1 MQMKHKLMK
10 MLAVGAM
17 ALSIHTALAAESL
30 KMANG
35 ILVDAGG
42 KTLYTFDKDRDGQSA
57 CNGACAVAWPP
68 ALATAETPWSSDFS
82 IVVREDGT
90 DQWAFKG
97 RPLYRFA
104 GDAKPGEVNGDGQG
118 GAWHALRSAPPRQAS
133 QSSGAMPYGY

>member
-1 MQMKHKLMK
+1 MKHKLVK

-17 ALSIHTALAAESL
+17 ALSIHTALAAESP

-35 ILVDAGG
+35 ILADAAGR
-42 KTLYTFDKDRDGQSA
+42 TLYTFDKDRDGKSA
-57 CNGACAVAWPP
+57 CNGGCAVAWPP
-68 ALATAETPWSSDFS
+68 ATATVETPWGSDFS

-97 RPLYRFA
+97 RPLYRFG

-118 GAWHALRSAPPRQAS
+118 GVWHAIRSAPPRQAS
-133 QSSGAMPYGY
+133 QSGGAMPYGY